1 MPPML
6 YPMLKYGKDSV
17 LTPGMPMPNF
27 VASGR
32 GGFDVARRLYP
43 TRNSLNI
50 TGEMIEVK
58 LMTPLMSSVGAI
70 NWLELNSEFPKASP
84 FWPRL

>member
-6 YPMLKYGKDSV
+6 YPILKKGNESV
-17 LTPGMPMPNF
+17 PMPGMLIPYF
-27 VASGR
+27 AASGR
-32 GGFDVARRLYP
+32 GGLEVARRLYP

-70 NWLELNSEFPKASP
+70 YWLELNSEFAKASP
-84 FWPRL
+84 F